1 MCEHTILFQ
10 QCIYI
15 FPYDDT
21 QAVASDFPYDE
32 ALFYVYVEAREWNG
46 RKRDVIIE
54 TRWRLP
60 NDNDGEIKELLPNG
74 TQTFDVIRQAIRQF
88 DALAPKV
95 VEIAEEN
102 KISRE
107 TL

>member
-15 FPYDDT
+15 SPYDHT
-21 QAVASDFPYDE
+21 QAVASDFLYDE
-32 ALFYVYVEAREWNG
+32 SPFYVYVEAREWNG

-54 TRWRLP
+54 THWRLP
-60 NDNDGEIKELLPNG
+60 NDNDGVIKELLPND
-74 TQTFDVIRQAIRQF
+74 TETFDVIRQAIHQF
-88 DALAPKV
+88 DELAPKV